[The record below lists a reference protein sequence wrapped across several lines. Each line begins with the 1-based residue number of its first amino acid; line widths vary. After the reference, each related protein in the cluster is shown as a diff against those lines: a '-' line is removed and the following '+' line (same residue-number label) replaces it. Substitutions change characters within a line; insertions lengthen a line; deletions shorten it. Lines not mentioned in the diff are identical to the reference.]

1 MKPFVYSGYY
11 VGEGVSSPIINEYE
25 SRQNPNM
32 IHINNTWDYAT
43 YFRYFLQRA
52 ESLIIFDGMPSNWAK
67 NYIYPLLFL
76 KGNFCVMNTA
86 KFGIIPQHGSPYGFD
101 VQYQP
106 TNYVVENPAFNCDLK
121 IGKDCDLKIGEDCEI
136 VRLTPDWC
144 GIGDLI
150 NSYAQR
156 VAMTLSNHDVASA
169 LAKFGFIFTAKNK
182 STAETFKVAF
192 DDIMSGNL
200 AVVINQAL
208 YDKETGKP
216 LYGFFNNDIEKCYN
230 VVKSALES
238 VENLKHAFDME
249 IGIYTAPDKK
259 ERLITDEV
267 EESKNAVMSKC
278 ELWVETLNECL
289 EKVNAH
295 YNLDIKARL
304 RYPNNRGGEQ
314 SADYNSNSDSL

>member
-52 ESLIIFDGMPSNWAK
+52 ESLIIFDGMPQNWAK

-76 KGNFCVMNTA
+76 KGNFCVMSTA
-86 KFGIIPQHGSPYGFD
+86 RFGVIPQHGNPYGFD

-106 TNYVVENPAFNCDLK
+106 TNYIVANPAFDASFNGDLV
-121 IGKDCDLKIGEDCEI
+121 IGEDCEI
-136 VRLTPDWC
+136 VKL
-144 GIGDLI
+144 
-150 NSYAQR
+150 
-156 VAMTLSNHDVASA
+156 TLSNCDVASA

-192 DDIMSGNL
+192 DDIMSGKL

-216 LYGFFNNDIEKCYN
+216 LYEFFNNDIEKCYN
-230 VVKSALES
+230 VVKAALES
-238 VENLKHAFDME
+238 VESLKHAFDME

-259 ERLITDEV
+259 ERMITDEV
-267 EESKNAVMSKC
+267 EETKNAVMSKC
-278 ELWVETLNECL
+278 ELWVETINECL

-295 YNLDIKARL
+295 YNLDIRARL
-304 RYPNNRGGEQ
+304 RYPYNRGGEQ
-314 SADYNSNSDSL
+314 RESNYSNNNSV

>member
-11 VGEGVSSPIINEYE
+11 VGESVSSPIINEYE

-52 ESLIIFDGMPSNWAK
+52 ESLIIFDGMPQNWSK

-86 KFGIIPQHGSPYGFD
+86 RFGVIPQHGNPYGFD

-106 TNYVVENPAFNCDLK
+106 TNYVVANPAFDATFNGDLV
-121 IGKDCDLKIGEDCEI
+121 IGENCEI
-136 VRLTPDWC
+136 VKLTPDWC

-156 VAMTLSNHDVASA
+156 VAMALSNHDVASA

-192 DDIMSGNL
+192 DDIMSGKL

-208 YDKETGKP
+208 YDKETGKA
-216 LYGFFNNDIEKCYN
+216 LYEFFNNDIEKCYN

-259 ERLITDEV
+259 ERMITDEV
-267 EESKNAVMSKC
+267 EETKNAVMSKC

-295 YNLDIKARL
+295 YGLDIKARL
-304 RYPNNRGGEQ
+304 RYPNNRGGGQRENN
-314 SADYNSNSDSL
+314 YSNSYSI

>member
-32 IHINNTWDYAT
+32 IHISNTWDYAT

-52 ESLIIFDGMPSNWAK
+52 ESLIIFDGMPQNWAK

-86 KFGIIPQHGSPYGFD
+86 RFGIIPQHGNPYGVD

-106 TNYVVENPAFNCDLK
+106 TNYVVANPAFDVSINGDLV
-121 IGKDCDLKIGEDCEI
+121 IGTDCEI
-136 VRLTPDWC
+136 VKLAPDWL

-156 VAMTLSNHDVASA
+156 VAMTLSNHDVACA

-192 DDIMSGNL
+192 DDIMSGKL

-216 LYGFFNNDIEKCYN
+216 LYEYFNNDIDKCYN

-259 ERLITDEV
+259 ERMITDEV
-267 EESKNAVMSKC
+267 EETKNAVMSKC
-278 ELWVETLNECL
+278 ELWVETINECL

-295 YNLDIKARL
+295 YNLDIRARL
-304 RYPNNRGGEQ
+304 RYPNNRGGDQRENNY
-314 SADYNSNSDSL
+314 SNSNSV

>member
-52 ESLIIFDGMPSNWAK
+52 ESLIIFDGMPKNWSK

-106 TNYVVENPAFNCDLK
+106 TNYVVANPAFDASFNGDLV
-121 IGKDCDLKIGEDCEI
+121 IGEDCEI

-192 DDIMSGNL
+192 DNIMSGQL
-200 AVVINQAL
+200 AVVINQGL
-208 YDKETGKP
+208 YDKETGRP
-216 LYGFFNNDIEKCYN
+216 LYEFFNNDIEKCYN
-230 VVKSALES
+230 VVMAALES

-249 IGIYTAPDKK
+249 IGIYTAPEKK
-259 ERLITDEV
+259 ERMITDEV
-267 EESKNAVMSKC
+267 EESKNAIMSKC
-278 ELWVETLNECL
+278 ELWVETINECF
-289 EKVNAH
+289 EKVNSH
-295 YNLDIKARL
+295 YNLNIRARL
-304 RYPNNRGGEQ
+304 RYPNNIGGDKSEN
-314 SADYNSNSDSL
+314 DYTNSNVV

>member
-1 MKPFVYSGYY
+1 MKPFIYSGYY
-11 VGEGVSSPIINEYE
+11 VGEGVQSPIINEYE

-52 ESLIIFDGMPSNWAK
+52 ESLIIFDGIPSNWELS
-67 NYIYPLLFL
+67 YIYPILLL

-86 KFGIIPQHGSPYGFD
+86 KFGIIPQHGCPYGFD

-106 TNYVVENPAFNCDLK
+106 TNYVVANPAFDATFNGDLV
-121 IGKDCDLKIGEDCEI
+121 IGEDCEI
-136 VRLTPDWC
+136 VRLTHDWC

-156 VAMTLSNHDVASA
+156 VAMTLSNHDVACA
-169 LAKFGFIFTAKNK
+169 LAKFGCIFTAKNK
-182 STAETFKVAF
+182 STAETFKAAF
-192 DDIMSGNL
+192 DDIMSGKL

-216 LYGFFNNDIEKCYN
+216 LYEYFNNDIEKCYN
-230 VVKSALES
+230 VVKAALEN

-249 IGIYTAPDKK
+249 IGIYTAPEKK
-259 ERLITDEV
+259 ERMITDEV
-267 EESKNAVMSKC
+267 EESKNAIMSKC
-278 ELWVETLNECL
+278 ELWIECINECL
-289 EKVNAH
+289 EKVNSH
-295 YNLDIKARL
+295 YGLDIKARL
-304 RYPNNRGGEQ
+304 RYPNNRGGEV
-314 SADYNSNSDSL
+314 SEGKYSNSGSL

>member
-11 VGEGVSSPIINEYE
+11 VGEIVSSPIINEYE

-52 ESLIIFDGMPSNWAK
+52 ESLIIFDGMPSNWSK

-76 KGNFCVMNTA
+76 KGNFCVMNTSR
-86 KFGIIPQHGSPYGFD
+86 FGVIPQHGNPYGFD

-106 TNYVVENPAFNCDLK
+106 TNYIVSNPAFDATFNGDL
-121 IGKDCDLKIGEDCEI
+121 IIGENCEI
-136 VRLTPDWC
+136 VKLTPDWC

-156 VAMTLSNHDVASA
+156 VAMALSNHDVASA

-182 STAETFKVAF
+182 STAETFKIAF
-192 DDIMSGNL
+192 DDIMSGKL
-200 AVVINQAL
+200 AVIINQAL
-208 YDKETGKP
+208 YDKETGKA
-216 LYGFFNNDIEKCYN
+216 LYDFFNNDIEKCYN

-259 ERLITDEV
+259 ERMITDEV
-267 EESKNAVMSKC
+267 KETKNAVMSKC

-295 YNLDIKARL
+295 YGLDIKARL
-304 RYPNNRGGEQ
+304 RYPNIRGGEQ
-314 SADYNSNSDSL
+314 RENYYSNSDSI

>member
-1 MKPFVYSGYY
+1 MKPFVYRGYY

-52 ESLIIFDGMPSNWAK
+52 ESLIIFDGMPKNWAK

-86 KFGIIPQHGSPYGFD
+86 KFGLIPQHGSPYGFD

-106 TNYVVENPAFNCDLK
+106 TNYVVANPAFDASFN
-121 IGKDCDLKIGEDCEI
+121 GDLKIGEDCEI
-136 VRLTPDWC
+136 VKLAPDWC

-192 DDIMSGNL
+192 DNIMSGQL

-216 LYGFFNNDIEKCYN
+216 LYEFFNNDIEKCYN

-249 IGIYTAPDKK
+249 IGIYTAPEKK
-259 ERLITDEV
+259 ERMITDEV
-267 EESKNAVMSKC
+267 EESKNAIMSKC
-278 ELWVETLNECL
+278 ELWVETINECL

-295 YNLDIKARL
+295 YNLDIRARL
-304 RYPNNRGGEQ
+304 RYPNNRGGDKSEN
-314 SADYNSNSDSL
+314 DYTNSNVV

>member
-25 SRQNPNM
+25 SRQNPNL

-52 ESLIIFDGMPSNWAK
+52 ESLIIFEGMPKNWSK

-76 KGNFCVMNTA
+76 KGNFCVMNTV
-86 KFGIIPQHGSPYGFD
+86 KFGVIPQHGSPYGFD

-106 TNYVVENPAFNCDLK
+106 TNYIVTNPAFDASFNGDL
-121 IGKDCDLKIGEDCEI
+121 IIGEDCEI

-192 DDIMSGNL
+192 DNIMSGQL
-200 AVVINQAL
+200 AVVINQGL

-216 LYGFFNNDIEKCYN
+216 LYEFFNNDIEKCYN
-230 VVKSALES
+230 VVKAALES

-259 ERLITDEV
+259 ERMITDEV
-267 EESKNAVMSKC
+267 EETKNAVMSKC
-278 ELWVETLNECL
+278 ELWIETINECL

-295 YNLDIKARL
+295 YNLDIRARL
-304 RYPNNRGGEQ
+304 RYPNNRGGDKSEN
-314 SADYNSNSDSL
+314 DYTNSNVV

>member
-11 VGEGVSSPIINEYE
+11 VGEGVQSPIINEYE

-52 ESLIIFDGMPSNWAK
+52 ESLIIFEGMPTNWEK
-67 NYIYPLLFL
+67 SYIYPILLL

-86 KFGIIPQHGSPYGFD
+86 KFGVIPQHGSPYGFD

-106 TNYVVENPAFNCDLK
+106 TNYVVANPAFDATFNGDLV
-121 IGKDCDLKIGEDCEI
+121 IGEDCEI
-136 VRLTPDWC
+136 VKLTHDWC

-156 VAMTLSNHDVASA
+156 VAMTLSNHDVACA

-192 DDIMSGNL
+192 DDIMSGKL
-200 AVVINQAL
+200 AVIINQAL

-216 LYGFFNNDIEKCYN
+216 LYEYFNNDIEKCYN
-230 VVKSALES
+230 VVMAALES

-249 IGIYTAPDKK
+249 IGIYTAPEKK
-259 ERLITDEV
+259 ERMITDEV
-267 EESKNAVMSKC
+267 EESKNAIMPKC
-278 ELWVETLNECL
+278 ELWIECINECL
-289 EKVNAH
+289 EKVNEH
-295 YNLDIKARL
+295 YNLDIRARL
-304 RYPNNRGGEQ
+304 RYPNNRGGEV
-314 SADYNSNSDSL
+314 SENKYSNSNSI

>member
-11 VGEGVSSPIINEYE
+11 EGEGVSSPVINEYE

-52 ESLIIFDGMPSNWAK
+52 ESLIIFDGMPRNWSK

-86 KFGIIPQHGSPYGFD
+86 KFGVIPQHGSPYGFD

-106 TNYVVENPAFNCDLK
+106 TNYVVSNPAFESNFNGDLI
-121 IGKDCDLKIGEDCEI
+121 IGDDCEI
-136 VRLTPDWC
+136 VKLTYDWL

-150 NSYAQR
+150 NGYAQR

-182 STAETFKVAF
+182 STAMTFKAAF
-192 DDIMSGNL
+192 DDIMSGKL
-200 AVVINQAL
+200 ATVINQSL
-208 YDKETGKP
+208 FDKETGKP
-216 LYGFFNNDIEKCYN
+216 LYEFFNNDIEKCYN
-230 VVKSALES
+230 VVRAALED

-259 ERLITDEV
+259 ERMITDEV
-267 EESKNAVMSKC
+267 EESKNAIMSKC
-278 ELWVETLNECL
+278 EMWVECLNECF

-295 YNLDIKARL
+295 YNLDIHARL
-304 RYPNNRGGEQ
+304 RYPNNRGGE
-314 SADYNSNSDSL
+314 SNESYHSNSDSV

>member
-11 VGEGVSSPIINEYE
+11 VGEGVTSPIINEYE
-25 SRQNPNM
+25 SRQNPNI

-76 KGNFCVMNTA
+76 KGNFCIMNTA

-106 TNYVVENPAFNCDLK
+106 TNYVVENPAFDATFNGDLV
-121 IGKDCDLKIGEDCEI
+121 IGTDCEV

-156 VAMTLSNHDVASA
+156 VAMTLSNHDVACA

-192 DDIMSGNL
+192 DDIMSGKL
-200 AVVINQAL
+200 AVIINQAL

-216 LYGFFNNDIEKCYN
+216 LYEYFNNDIEKCYN

-238 VENLKHAFDME
+238 VENLKHAFDIE

-259 ERLITDEV
+259 ERMITDEV
-267 EESKNAVMSKC
+267 EETKNAVMSKC
-278 ELWVETLNECL
+278 ELWVETLNECF
-289 EKVNAH
+289 KAVHAH
-295 YNLDIKARL
+295 FGLDIKARL

-314 SADYNSNSDSL
+314 RENNYSNSNSV

>member
-52 ESLIIFDGMPSNWAK
+52 ESLIIFEGMPLNWSK

-76 KGNFCVMNTA
+76 KGNFCVMETG
-86 KFGIIPQHGSPYGFD
+86 KFGIIPQHGNPYGFD

-106 TNYVVENPAFNCDLK
+106 TNYVVANPAFDATFDGDLV
-121 IGKDCDLKIGEDCEI
+121 IGDTCEV
-136 VRLTPDWC
+136 VRLTPDWL

-156 VAMTLSNHDVASA
+156 VAMTLSNHDVACA

-182 STAETFKVAF
+182 STAETFKAAF
-192 DDIMSGNL
+192 DDIMSGKL
-200 AVVINQAL
+200 AAVINQAL

-216 LYGFFNNDIEKCYN
+216 LYEYFNNDIEKCYN

-259 ERLITDEV
+259 ERMITDEV
-267 EESKNAVMSKC
+267 KETKNAVMSKC
-278 ELWVETLNECL
+278 ELWVETLNECF
-289 EKVNAH
+289 KAVNAH
-295 YNLDIKARL
+295 FGLDIKARL
-304 RYPNNRGGEQ
+304 RYPINRGGEQ
-314 SADYNSNSDSL
+314 RENNYSNSNSV

>member
-11 VGEGVSSPIINEYE
+11 VGECVSSPIINEYE

-52 ESLIIFDGMPSNWAK
+52 ESLIIFDGMPQNWSK

-86 KFGIIPQHGSPYGFD
+86 RFGIIPQHGNPYGFD

-106 TNYVVENPAFNCDLK
+106 TNYVVANPAFDASFNGDLV
-121 IGKDCDLKIGEDCEI
+121 IGEDCEI
-136 VRLTPDWC
+136 VKLTPDWC

-156 VAMTLSNHDVASA
+156 VAMALSNHDVASA

-192 DDIMSGNL
+192 DDIMSGKL
-200 AVVINQAL
+200 AVIINQAL
-208 YDKETGKP
+208 YDKETGKA
-216 LYGFFNNDIEKCYN
+216 LYEFFNNDIEKCYN

-259 ERLITDEV
+259 ERMITDEV
-267 EESKNAVMSKC
+267 EETKNAVMSKC
-278 ELWVETLNECL
+278 ELWVETLNESL

-295 YNLDIKARL
+295 YGLDIKVRL
-304 RYPNNRGGEQ
+304 RDPNNRGGKQRENNY
-314 SADYNSNSDSL
+314 SSSDFV

>member
-11 VGEGVSSPIINEYE
+11 VGERVSSPIINEYE
-25 SRQNPNM
+25 SRENPNM

-52 ESLIIFDGMPSNWAK
+52 ESLIIFDGMPSNWSK
-67 NYIYPLLFL
+67 NYIYPMLFL

-86 KFGIIPQHGSPYGFD
+86 RFGIIPQHGNPYGFD

-106 TNYVVENPAFNCDLK
+106 TNYIVANPAFDATFNGDLV
-121 IGKDCDLKIGEDCEI
+121 IGENCEI
-136 VRLTPDWC
+136 VKLTPDWC

-156 VAMTLSNHDVASA
+156 VAMALSNHDVASA

-182 STAETFKVAF
+182 STAETFKTAF
-192 DDIMSGNL
+192 DDIMSGKL

-208 YDKETGKP
+208 YDKETGKA
-216 LYGFFNNDIEKCYN
+216 LYEFFNNDIEKCYN

-238 VENLKHAFDME
+238 VENLKHAFDVE

-259 ERLITDEV
+259 ERMITDEV
-267 EESKNAVMSKC
+267 EETKNAVMSKC

-295 YNLDIKARL
+295 YGLDIKARL
-304 RYPNNRGGEQ
+304 RYPNNKGGGQRENN
-314 SADYNSNSDSL
+314 YSNSDSI

>member
-1 MKPFVYSGYY
+1 MKSFVYSGYY

-52 ESLIIFDGMPSNWAK
+52 ESLIIFDGMPQNWAK

-86 KFGIIPQHGSPYGFD
+86 RFGVIPQHGNPYGFD

-106 TNYVVENPAFNCDLK
+106 TNYVVANPAFDASFNGDLA
-121 IGKDCDLKIGEDCEI
+121 IGEDCEI
-136 VRLTPDWC
+136 VKLTPDWC

-156 VAMTLSNHDVASA
+156 VAMALSNHDVASA

-192 DDIMSGNL
+192 DDIMSGKL
-200 AVVINQAL
+200 AVIINQAL
-208 YDKETGKP
+208 YDKETGKA
-216 LYGFFNNDIEKCYN
+216 LYEFFNNDIEKCYN

-259 ERLITDEV
+259 ERMITDEV
-267 EESKNAVMSKC
+267 EETKNAVMSKC

-295 YNLDIKARL
+295 YGLDIKARL
-304 RYPNNRGGEQ
+304 RYPNIRGGEPRENNY
-314 SADYNSNSDSL
+314 SSSDSI

>member
-52 ESLIIFDGMPSNWAK
+52 ESLIIFDNIPKNWSK

-106 TNYVVENPAFNCDLK
+106 TNYVVANPAFDASFNGDLV
-121 IGKDCDLKIGEDCEI
+121 IGEDCEI

-192 DDIMSGNL
+192 DTIMSGQL
-200 AVVINQAL
+200 AVVINQGL

-216 LYGFFNNDIEKCYN
+216 LYEFFNNDIEKCYN
-230 VVKSALES
+230 VVKAALES

-249 IGIYTAPDKK
+249 IGIYTVPEKK
-259 ERLITDEV
+259 ERMITDEV
-267 EESKNAVMSKC
+267 EESKNAIMSKC
-278 ELWVETLNECL
+278 ELWVETINECL

-295 YNLDIKARL
+295 YNLDIRARL
-304 RYPNNRGGEQ
+304 RYPNNRGGDKSEN
-314 SADYNSNSDSL
+314 DYTNSNVV

>member
-11 VGEGVSSPIINEYE
+11 VGETVSSPIINEYE

-52 ESLIIFDGMPSNWAK
+52 ESLIIFDGMPQNWAK

-86 KFGIIPQHGSPYGFD
+86 RFGVIPQHGNPYGFGI
-101 VQYQP
+101 QYQP
-106 TNYVVENPAFNCDLK
+106 TNYVVANPAFDASFNGDLV
-121 IGKDCDLKIGEDCEI
+121 IGEDCEI
-136 VRLTPDWC
+136 VKLTPDWC

-156 VAMTLSNHDVASA
+156 VAMALSNHDVASA

-192 DDIMSGNL
+192 DDIMSGKL
-200 AVVINQAL
+200 AVIINQGL
-208 YDKETGKP
+208 YDKETGKA
-216 LYGFFNNDIEKCYN
+216 LYEFFNNDIEKCYN

-249 IGIYTAPDKK
+249 IGIYTTPEKK
-259 ERLITDEV
+259 ERMITDEV
-267 EESKNAVMSKC
+267 EETKNAIMSKC

-295 YNLDIKARL
+295 YGLDIKARL
-304 RYPNNRGGEQ
+304 RYPCNRGGEQ
-314 SADYNSNSDSL
+314 RENNYSNSYSL

>member
-11 VGEGVSSPIINEYE
+11 VGEVVSSPIINEYE
-25 SRQNPNM
+25 SRKNPNM

-52 ESLIIFDGMPSNWAK
+52 ESLIIFDGMPQNWSK

-86 KFGIIPQHGSPYGFD
+86 RFGIIPQHGSPYGFD

-106 TNYVVENPAFNCDLK
+106 TNYVVANPAFDASFNGDLV
-121 IGKDCDLKIGEDCEI
+121 IGENCEI

-156 VAMTLSNHDVASA
+156 VAMALSNHDVASA

-182 STAETFKVAF
+182 STAETFKIAF
-192 DDIMSGNL
+192 DDIMSGKL
-200 AVVINQAL
+200 AVIINQAL
-208 YDKETGKP
+208 YDKETGKA
-216 LYGFFNNDIEKCYN
+216 LYEFFNNDIEKCYN
-230 VVKSALES
+230 VVKAALES

-259 ERLITDEV
+259 ERMITDEV
-267 EESKNAVMSKC
+267 EETKNAVMSKC
-278 ELWVETLNECL
+278 ELWVETINECL

-295 YNLDIKARL
+295 YNLDIRARL

-314 SADYNSNSDSL
+314 CENYNSNSDSL

>member
-76 KGNFCVMNTA
+76 KGNFCVMNSA
-86 KFGIIPQHGSPYGFD
+86 KFGIIPQHGSPYGSD

-106 TNYVVENPAFNCDLK
+106 TNYIVDNPAFDASFDGDLV
-121 IGKDCDLKIGEDCEI
+121 IGEDCEI

-156 VAMTLSNHDVASA
+156 VAMALSNHDVASA

-192 DDIMSGNL
+192 DDIMSGKL
-200 AVVINQAL
+200 AVIINQAL
-208 YDKETGKP
+208 YDKETGKS
-216 LYGFFNNDIEKCYN
+216 LYEFFNNDIEKCYN

-259 ERLITDEV
+259 ERMITDEV
-267 EESKNAVMSKC
+267 EETKNAVMSKC

-295 YNLDIKARL
+295 YGLDIRARL
-304 RYPNNRGGEQ
+304 RYPCNRGGEQ
-314 SADYNSNSDSL
+314 RENNYSSSDYV

>member
-1 MKPFVYSGYY
+1 MKPFIYSGYY
-11 VGEGVSSPIINEYE
+11 VGESVSSPIINEYE

-52 ESLIIFDGMPSNWAK
+52 ESLIIFDGMPSNWSK

-86 KFGIIPQHGSPYGFD
+86 RFGIIPQHGNPYGFG

-106 TNYVVENPAFNCDLK
+106 TNYVVANPAFDASFNGDLV
-121 IGKDCDLKIGEDCEI
+121 IGEGCEI
-136 VRLTPDWC
+136 VTLTPDWC

-156 VAMTLSNHDVASA
+156 VAMALSNHDVASA

-192 DDIMSGNL
+192 DDIMSGKL
-200 AVVINQAL
+200 AVIINQAL
-208 YDKETGKP
+208 YDKETGKA
-216 LYGFFNNDIEKCYN
+216 LYEFFNNDIEKCYN

-259 ERLITDEV
+259 ERMITDEV
-267 EESKNAVMSKC
+267 EETKNAVMSKC

-295 YNLDIKARL
+295 YGLEIKARL
-304 RYPNNRGGEQ
+304 RYPNNRGGAQRENNY
-314 SADYNSNSDSL
+314 SSSDSV

>member
-11 VGEGVSSPIINEYE
+11 VGEGVTSPIINEYE
-25 SRQNPNM
+25 SRQNPNI

-76 KGNFCVMNTA
+76 KGNFCIMNTA

-106 TNYVVENPAFNCDLK
+106 TNYVVENPAFDATFNGDLV
-121 IGKDCDLKIGEDCEI
+121 IGTDCEV

-156 VAMTLSNHDVASA
+156 VAMTLSNHDVACA

-192 DDIMSGNL
+192 DDIMSGKL

-216 LYGFFNNDIEKCYN
+216 LYEYFNNDIEKCYN

-238 VENLKHAFDME
+238 VENLKHAFDIE

-259 ERLITDEV
+259 ERMITDEV
-267 EESKNAVMSKC
+267 EETKNAVMSKC
-278 ELWVETLNECL
+278 ELWVETLNECF
-289 EKVNAH
+289 KAVHAH
-295 YNLDIKARL
+295 FGLDIKARL

-314 SADYNSNSDSL
+314 RENNYSNSNSV

>member
-1 MKPFVYSGYY
+1 MKTFEYSGYY
-11 VGEGVSSPIINEYE
+11 VGECVSSPIINEYE

-32 IHINNTWDYAT
+32 IHVNNTWDYAT

-52 ESLIIFDGMPSNWAK
+52 ESLIIFDGMPSNWSK
-67 NYIYPLLFL
+67 NYIYELLFL
-76 KGNFCVMNTA
+76 KGNFCVMDTA
-86 KFGIIPQHGSPYGFD
+86 RFGVIPQHGNPYGFD
-101 VQYQP
+101 LQYQP
-106 TNYVVENPAFNCDLK
+106 TNYIVANPAFDASFNGDLV
-121 IGKDCDLKIGEDCEI
+121 IGEDCEI
-136 VRLTPDWC
+136 VKLTPDWC

-150 NSYAQR
+150 NSYSQR
-156 VAMTLSNHDVASA
+156 VAMALSNHDVASA

-182 STAETFKVAF
+182 STAETFEIAF
-192 DDIMSGNL
+192 DDIMSGKL
-200 AVVINQAL
+200 AVIINQAL
-208 YDKETGKP
+208 YDKGTGKP
-216 LYGFFNNDIEKCYN
+216 LYEFFNNDIEKCYN

-259 ERLITDEV
+259 ERMITDEV
-267 EESKNAVMSKC
+267 EETKNAVMSKC

-304 RYPNNRGGEQ
+304 RYPINRGGEQ
-314 SADYNSNSDSL
+314 RENYNSNSDSL

>member
-43 YFRYFLQRA
+43 YFRYFLQRS
-52 ESLIIFDGMPSNWAK
+52 ESLIIFDGMPQNWSK

-86 KFGIIPQHGSPYGFD
+86 RFGVIPQHGNPYGFG

-106 TNYVVENPAFNCDLK
+106 TNYVVANPAFDASFNGDL
-121 IGKDCDLKIGEDCEI
+121 IIGEDCEI
-136 VRLTPDWC
+136 VKLTPDWC

-156 VAMTLSNHDVASA
+156 VAMALSNHDVASV

-192 DDIMSGNL
+192 DDIMSGKL
-200 AVVINQAL
+200 AVIINQAL
-208 YDKETGKP
+208 YDKETGKA
-216 LYGFFNNDIEKCYN
+216 LYEFFNNDVEKCYN

-238 VENLKHAFDME
+238 VERLKHAFDME
-249 IGIYTAPDKK
+249 IGIYSAPDKK
-259 ERLITDEV
+259 ERMITDEV
-267 EESKNAVMSKC
+267 EETKNAVMSKC

-289 EKVNAH
+289 EKVNTH
-295 YNLDIKARL
+295 YGLDIKARL
-304 RYPNNRGGEQ
+304 RYPCNRGGEQ
-314 SADYNSNSDSL
+314 RENNYSSSDSI

>member
-52 ESLIIFDGMPSNWAK
+52 ESLILFDGMPKNWAK

-86 KFGIIPQHGSPYGFD
+86 KFGLIPQHGSPYGFD

-106 TNYVVENPAFNCDLK
+106 TNYVVSNPAFDASFN
-121 IGKDCDLKIGEDCEI
+121 GDLKIGEDCEI

-192 DDIMSGNL
+192 DSIMSGQL

-216 LYGFFNNDIEKCYN
+216 LYEFFNNDIEKCYS

-259 ERLITDEV
+259 ERMITDEV

-278 ELWVETLNECL
+278 ELWVENINECL
-289 EKVNAH
+289 EKVNNH
-295 YNLDIKARL
+295 YNLDIRARL
-304 RYPNNRGGEQ
+304 RYPNNRGGDKSEN
-314 SADYNSNSDSL
+314 DYTNSNVV

>member
-11 VGEGVSSPIINEYE
+11 VGESVSSPIVNEYE

-52 ESLIIFDGMPSNWAK
+52 ESLIIFDGMPSNWEK

-76 KGNFCVMNTA
+76 KGNFCVMNA
-86 KFGIIPQHGSPYGFD
+86 ARFGVIPQHGTPYGFG

-106 TNYVVENPAFNCDLK
+106 TNYVVANPAFDASFNGDLA
-121 IGKDCDLKIGEDCEI
+121 IGEDCEI
-136 VRLTPDWC
+136 VKLTPDWC

-156 VAMTLSNHDVASA
+156 VAMALSNHDVASA

-192 DDIMSGNL
+192 DDIMSGKL
-200 AVVINQAL
+200 AVIINQAL
-208 YDKETGKP
+208 YDKETGKA
-216 LYGFFNNDIEKCYN
+216 LYEFFNNDIEKCYN

-259 ERLITDEV
+259 ERMITDEV
-267 EESKNAVMSKC
+267 EETKNAVMSKC

-295 YNLDIKARL
+295 YGLDIRARL
-304 RYPNNRGGEQ
+304 RYPCNRGGEQ
-314 SADYNSNSDSL
+314 RENNYSSSDSV

>member
-11 VGEGVSSPIINEYE
+11 VGECVSSPIINEYE

-52 ESLIIFDGMPSNWAK
+52 ESLIIFDGMPSNWSK

-86 KFGIIPQHGSPYGFD
+86 KFGIIPQHGSPYGFG

-106 TNYVVENPAFNCDLK
+106 TNYVVANPAFDATFNGDLV
-121 IGKDCDLKIGEDCEI
+121 IGEDCEI
-136 VRLTPDWC
+136 VKLTPDWC

-156 VAMTLSNHDVASA
+156 VAMALSNHDVASA

-192 DDIMSGNL
+192 DDIMSGKL
-200 AVVINQAL
+200 AVIINQAL
-208 YDKETGKP
+208 YDKETGKA
-216 LYGFFNNDIEKCYN
+216 LYEFFNNDIEKCYN

-249 IGIYTAPDKK
+249 IGIYRAPDKK
-259 ERLITDEV
+259 ERMITDEV
-267 EESKNAVMSKC
+267 EETKNAVMSKC

-289 EKVNAH
+289 EKVNTH
-295 YNLDIKARL
+295 YNLDIRARL
-304 RYPNNRGGEQ
+304 RYPCNRGGEQ
-314 SADYNSNSDSL
+314 RENNYSSSDSV

>member
-11 VGEGVSSPIINEYE
+11 VGEAISSPIINEYE

-52 ESLIIFDGMPSNWAK
+52 ESLIIFDGMPQNWAK

-86 KFGIIPQHGSPYGFD
+86 RFGIIPQHGNPYGFD

-106 TNYVVENPAFNCDLK
+106 TNYIVSNPAFDASFNGDLV
-121 IGKDCDLKIGEDCEI
+121 IGEDCEI
-136 VRLTPDWC
+136 VKLTPDWC

-156 VAMTLSNHDVASA
+156 VAMALSNHDVASA

-182 STAETFKVAF
+182 STADTFKAAF
-192 DDIMSGNL
+192 DDIMSGKL

-208 YDKETGKP
+208 YDKETGKA
-216 LYGFFNNDIEKCYN
+216 LYEFFNNDIEKCYN

-259 ERLITDEV
+259 ERMITDEV
-267 EESKNAVMSKC
+267 EETKNAVMSKC

-295 YNLDIKARL
+295 YGLGIKARL

-314 SADYNSNSDSL
+314 RENYNSNSDFV

>member
-25 SRQNPNM
+25 SRQNPNIM
-32 IHINNTWDYAT
+32 HINNTWDYAT

-52 ESLIIFDGMPSNWAK
+52 ESLIIFDNLPKTWAK

-106 TNYVVENPAFNCDLK
+106 TNYVVSNPAFDASFNGDLV
-121 IGKDCDLKIGEDCEI
+121 IGEDCEI
-136 VRLTPDWC
+136 VKLASDWC

-150 NSYAQR
+150 SSFAQR

-192 DDIMSGNL
+192 DSIMSGQL
-200 AVVINQAL
+200 AVIINQGL

-216 LYGFFNNDIEKCYN
+216 LYEFFNNDIEKCYS
-230 VVKSALES
+230 VVRAALES

-259 ERLITDEV
+259 ERMITDEV
-267 EESKNAVMSKC
+267 EESKNAIMSKC
-278 ELWVETLNECL
+278 ELWVETINECL

-295 YNLDIKARL
+295 YNLDIRARL
-304 RYPNNRGGEQ
+304 RYPNNRGGDHSE
-314 SADYNSNSDSL
+314 SVNSNSNSV

>member
-11 VGEGVSSPIINEYE
+11 VGETVSSPIINEYE

-52 ESLIIFDGMPSNWAK
+52 ESLIIFDGMPSNWEK

-76 KGNFCVMNTA
+76 KGNFCVMNA
-86 KFGIIPQHGSPYGFD
+86 ARFGIIPQHGNPYGFG

-106 TNYVVENPAFNCDLK
+106 TNYVVANPAFGASFNGDLV
-121 IGKDCDLKIGEDCEI
+121 IGEDCEI
-136 VRLTPDWC
+136 VKLTPDWC

-156 VAMTLSNHDVASA
+156 VAMALSNHDVASA

-192 DDIMSGNL
+192 DDIMSGKL
-200 AVVINQAL
+200 AVIINQAL
-208 YDKETGKP
+208 YDKETGKA
-216 LYGFFNNDIEKCYN
+216 LYEFFNNDIEKCYN

-249 IGIYTAPDKK
+249 IGIYTAPEKK
-259 ERLITDEV
+259 ERMITDEV
-267 EESKNAVMSKC
+267 EETKNAVMSKC

-295 YNLDIKARL
+295 YGLDIKARL
-304 RYPNNRGGEQ
+304 RYPNNKGGGQRENNY
-314 SADYNSNSDSL
+314 SSSDSI

>member
-11 VGEGVSSPIINEYE
+11 VGEGVSSPVINEYE

-32 IHINNTWDYAT
+32 IHINNTWDYST

-52 ESLIIFDGMPSNWAK
+52 ESLILFDGMPLNWAK

-106 TNYVVENPAFNCDLK
+106 TNYVVANPAFDASFDGDLV
-121 IGKDCDLKIGEDCEI
+121 IGEDCEI

-156 VAMTLSNHDVASA
+156 VAMTLSNHDVACA

-192 DDIMSGNL
+192 DDIMSGKL
-200 AVVINQAL
+200 AVIINQGL
-208 YDKETGKP
+208 YDKDTGKP
-216 LYGFFNNDIEKCYN
+216 LYEFFNNDIEKCYN

-249 IGIYTAPDKK
+249 IGIYTAPAKK
-259 ERLITDEV
+259 ERMITDEV
-267 EESKNAVMSKC
+267 EESKNAIMSKC
-278 ELWVETLNECL
+278 ELWVETINECL
-289 EKVNAH
+289 EKVNSH
-295 YNLDIKARL
+295 YNLDIRARL

-314 SADYNSNSDSL
+314 REDDYTNSNVV

>member
-1 MKPFVYSGYY
+1 MKPFEYCSYY
-11 VGEGVSSPIINEYE
+11 EGECVSSSIINEYE

-52 ESLIIFDGMPSNWAK
+52 ESLIIFDNMPKNWEK

-86 KFGIIPQHGSPYGFD
+86 KFGIIPQHGAPYGSD

-106 TNYVVENPAFNCDLK
+106 TNYLVNNPAFDATFKEEL
-121 IGKDCDLKIGEDCEI
+121 IIGEDCEI
-136 VRLTPDWC
+136 VKLAPDWC

-156 VAMTLSNHDVASA
+156 VAMTLSNHDVACS

-192 DDIMSGNL
+192 DDIMSGKL
-200 AVVINQAL
+200 AVVINQGL

-216 LYGFFNNDIEKCYN
+216 LYDYFNNDIEKCYN
-230 VVKSALES
+230 VVKAALES
-238 VENLKHAFDME
+238 VENLKHAFDIE

-259 ERLITDEV
+259 ERMITDEV
-267 EESKNAVMSKC
+267 EESKNAIMSKC
-278 ELWVETLNECL
+278 ELWVETINECL
-289 EKVNAH
+289 EKVNTH
-295 YNLDIKARL
+295 YNLDIRARL
-304 RYPNNRGGEQ
+304 RYPNNRGGGSDE
-314 SADYNSNSDSL
+314 SYNSNSDSV

>member
-11 VGEGVSSPIINEYE
+11 VGDVVSSPIINEYE

-52 ESLIIFDGMPSNWAK
+52 ESLIIFDGMPQNWSK

-86 KFGIIPQHGSPYGFD
+86 RFGVIPQHGNPYGFD

-106 TNYVVENPAFNCDLK
+106 TNYIVANPAFDASFNGDL
-121 IGKDCDLKIGEDCEI
+121 IIGEDCEI

-156 VAMTLSNHDVASA
+156 VAMALSNHDVASA

-182 STAETFKVAF
+182 STADTFKAAF
-192 DDIMSGNL
+192 DDIMSGKL
-200 AVVINQAL
+200 AVIINQAL
-208 YDKETGKP
+208 YDKETGKA
-216 LYGFFNNDIEKCYN
+216 LYEFFNNDIEKCYN

-238 VENLKHAFDME
+238 VENLKHAFDM
-249 IGIYTAPDKK
+249 
-259 ERLITDEV
+259 
-267 EESKNAVMSKC
+267 
-278 ELWVETLNECL
+278 
-289 EKVNAH
+289 
-295 YNLDIKARL
+295 
-304 RYPNNRGGEQ
+304 
-314 SADYNSNSDSL
+314 

>member
-1 MKPFVYSGYY
+1 MKPFEYSGYY
-11 VGEGVSSPIINEYE
+11 VDEVVSSPIINEYE

-52 ESLIIFDGMPSNWAK
+52 ESLIIFDGMPQNWAK

-86 KFGIIPQHGSPYGFD
+86 HFGIIPQHGYPYGFD

-106 TNYVVENPAFNCDLK
+106 TNYVVDNPAFDATFNGDLV
-121 IGKDCDLKIGEDCEI
+121 IGENCEI
-136 VRLTPDWC
+136 VKLTPDWC

-156 VAMTLSNHDVASA
+156 VAMTLSNHDVACA

-182 STAETFKVAF
+182 STADTFKAAF
-192 DDIMSGNL
+192 DDIMSGKL
-200 AVVINQAL
+200 AVVTNQAL

-216 LYGFFNNDIEKCYN
+216 LYEYFNNDIDKCYN
-230 VVKSALES
+230 VVKAALES

-259 ERLITDEV
+259 ERMITDEV
-267 EESKNAVMSKC
+267 EESKNAIMSKC

-289 EKVNAH
+289 EKVNSH
-295 YNLDIKARL
+295 YGLDIRAHL
-304 RYPNNRGGEQ
+304 RYPNNRGGEEREN
-314 SADYNSNSDSL
+314 DYTNSDVV

>member
-1 MKPFVYSGYY
+1 MKSFVYSGYY
-11 VGEGVSSPIINEYE
+11 VGECVSSPIINEYE

-32 IHINNTWDYAT
+32 IHINNTWDYST

-86 KFGIIPQHGSPYGFD
+86 RFGIIPQHGNPYGFD
-101 VQYQP
+101 VEYQP
-106 TNYVVENPAFNCDLK
+106 TNYVVANPAFDASFNGDLV
-121 IGKDCDLKIGEDCEI
+121 IGADCEI
-136 VRLTPDWC
+136 VKLTPDWC

-156 VAMTLSNHDVASA
+156 VAMALSNHDVASA

-192 DDIMSGNL
+192 DDIMSGKL
-200 AVVINQAL
+200 AVIINQGL
-208 YDKETGKP
+208 YDKETGKA
-216 LYGFFNNDIEKCYN
+216 LYEFFNNDIEKCYN

-249 IGIYTAPDKK
+249 IGIYTAPEKK
-259 ERLITDEV
+259 ERMITDEV
-267 EESKNAVMSKC
+267 EETKNAVMSKC
-278 ELWVETLNECL
+278 ELWVETLNESL

-295 YNLDIKARL
+295 YGLDIKARL
-304 RYPNNRGGEQ
+304 RYPNNRGGGLRE
-314 SADYNSNSDSL
+314 DNYSNSDSL

>member
-1 MKPFVYSGYY
+1 MKSFVYSGYY
-11 VGEGVSSPIINEYE
+11 VGESVSSPIINEYE

-52 ESLIIFDGMPSNWAK
+52 ESLIIFDGMPQNWSK

-86 KFGIIPQHGSPYGFD
+86 RFGIIPQHGTPYGFD

-106 TNYVVENPAFNCDLK
+106 TNYVVANPAFDASFNGDLA
-121 IGKDCDLKIGEDCEI
+121 IGEDCEI
-136 VRLTPDWC
+136 VKLTPDWC

-156 VAMTLSNHDVASA
+156 VAMALSNHDVASA

-192 DDIMSGNL
+192 DDIMSGKL
-200 AVVINQAL
+200 AVIINQAL
-208 YDKETGKP
+208 YDKENGKA
-216 LYGFFNNDIEKCYN
+216 LYEFFNNDIEKCYN

-259 ERLITDEV
+259 ERMITDEV
-267 EESKNAVMSKC
+267 EETKNAVMSKC

-295 YNLDIKARL
+295 YGIDIKARL
-304 RYPNNRGGEQ
+304 RYPNNRGGDQRE
-314 SADYNSNSDSL
+314 DNYSNSYSV

>member
-1 MKPFVYSGYY
+1 MKPVEYCGYY
-11 VGEGVSSPIINEYE
+11 EGEGVLSPIINEYE

-52 ESLIIFDGMPSNWAK
+52 ESLIIFEGMPKNWSK

-76 KGNFCVMNTA
+76 KGNFCIMNTA
-86 KFGIIPQHGSPYGFD
+86 KFGVIPQHGSPYGFD

-106 TNYVVENPAFNCDLK
+106 TNYVVDNPAFDATFNGDLV
-121 IGKDCDLKIGEDCEI
+121 IGENCEI
-136 VRLTPDWC
+136 VKLTPDWC

-156 VAMTLSNHDVASA
+156 VAMTLSNHDVACA

-182 STAETFKVAF
+182 STADTFKAAF
-192 DDIMSGNL
+192 DDIMSGKL
-200 AVVINQAL
+200 AVVTNQAL

-216 LYGFFNNDIEKCYN
+216 LYEYFNNDIAKCYN
-230 VVKSALES
+230 VVKAALES

-249 IGIYTAPDKK
+249 IGIYTAPAKK
-259 ERLITDEV
+259 ERMITDEV
-267 EESKNAVMSKC
+267 EESKNAIMSKC

-289 EKVNAH
+289 EKVNSH
-295 YNLDIKARL
+295 YGLDIRAHL
-304 RYPNNRGGEQ
+304 RYPNNRGGEEREN
-314 SADYNSNSDSL
+314 DYTNSDVV

>member
-11 VGEGVSSPIINEYE
+11 VGESVSSPIINEYE

-52 ESLIIFDGMPSNWAK
+52 ESLIIFDGMPQNWSK

-76 KGNFCVMNTA
+76 KGNFCVMNTVR
-86 KFGIIPQHGSPYGFD
+86 FGIIPQHGNPYGFD

-106 TNYVVENPAFNCDLK
+106 TNYVVANPAFDASFNGDLV
-121 IGKDCDLKIGEDCEI
+121 IGENCEI
-136 VRLTPDWC
+136 VKLTPDWC

-156 VAMTLSNHDVASA
+156 VAMALSNHDVASA

-192 DDIMSGNL
+192 DDIMSGKL
-200 AVVINQAL
+200 AVIINQAL
-208 YDKETGKP
+208 YDKETGKA
-216 LYGFFNNDIEKCYN
+216 LYEFFNNDIEKCYN

-259 ERLITDEV
+259 ERMITDEV
-267 EESKNAVMSKC
+267 EETKNAVMSKC
-278 ELWVETLNECL
+278 ELWVETINECL

-295 YNLDIKARL
+295 YGLDIKARL
-304 RYPNNRGGEQ
+304 RYPNNRGGGLRE
-314 SADYNSNSDSL
+314 DNYSNSDSL